1 VTTER
6 TDTMRRTPF
15 RSGWRPAALAA
26 AGLLLLAP
34 APAFAGGYWYGFKR
48 FWTDFVGDA
57 DGVVVVAILVGIVS
71 LLIITRVKGNKG

>member
-1 VTTER
+1 
-6 TDTMRRTPF
+6 MRCTPF

-48 FWTDFVGDA
+48 FWSDFVGDT
-57 DGVVVVAILVGIVS
+57 DGVVTVAIVVGIIS